1 VHNNGNGGDPDHQP
15 ARGGCKDPLFAILFY
30 INVGAIV
37 VVAILYG
44 PGAFSST
51 SSFDYTGYIYA
62 AAISAVLS
70 LIFSALGLAVLT
82 GRRDWPLCP
91 SAQVRPPRLAAAL
104 AHAELRVVSV
114 REDALRPRFLCRVVS
129 EATHAPFRGF
139 NRAQAAV
146 IEAAIL
152 FSRRHLLPP
161 AAIAAQLAALRPLVE
176 KTAGAAEREAWGW
189 LAEAMAGSYQV
200 S

>member
-1 VHNNGNGGDPDHQP
+1 MIRECVVSTLAPDGKPH
-15 ARGGCKDPLFAILFY
+15 
-30 INVGAIV
+30 
-37 VVAILYG
+37 
-44 PGAFSST
+44 
-51 SSFDYTGYIYA
+51 
-62 AAISAVLS
+62 LS
-70 LIFSALGLAVLT
+70 PLGLIAAEAGEESGGWIVAPFHPSATLANLRALPEFVANYVDDVRIIAGLLT

-91 SAQVRPPRLAAAL
+91 SAHIRPPRLAAAL

-161 AAIAAQLAALRPLVE
+161 ATIAAQLAALRPLVE
-176 KTAGAAEREAWGW
+176 KTAGAAEFEAWGW
-189 LAEAMAGSYQV
+189 LTEAMAG
-200 S
+200 